1 MRTVKMT
8 ILPNLTS
15 SFSAIPDFFVEM
27 GKLII
32 KHMWKRKGFGIA
44 KTKNLEKRTMLQD
57 LTLSNV
63 KFYYNTTIIRLG
75 VLILRSKHSLME

>member
-15 SFSAIPDFFVEM
+15 SFSPIPDFFVEM
-27 GKLII
+27 NRLII

-63 KFYYNTTIIRLG
+63 KFYYNATIIRIR
-75 VLILRSKHSLME
+75 VLILRCKHNLME